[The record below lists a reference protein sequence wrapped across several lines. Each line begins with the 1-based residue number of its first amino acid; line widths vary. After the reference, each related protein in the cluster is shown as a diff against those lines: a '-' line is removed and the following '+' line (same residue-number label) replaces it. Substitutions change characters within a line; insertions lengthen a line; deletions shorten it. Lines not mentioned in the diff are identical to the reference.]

1 MSAVVQAFAADQLG
15 AARLAA
21 ALGIELRIV
30 PLHVFP
36 DREVLP
42 TVAPFAGAVIV
53 YCPLNRPNAKL
64 VSLMLACD
72 AWRRA
77 GAERL
82 ILVAPY
88 MCYLR
93 QDTVFVP
100 GQALSRDVIGK
111 LLGERFDRIVTV
123 EPHLHRTSDL
133 GAVFAPAQVTALS
146 AAGSLARA
154 IGAEPEPVVIG
165 PDSESEPWAR
175 AVGEA
180 LGAPHMTLRK
190 TRRGDRRVELSR
202 DGGPDLKG
210 RRAVIIDDICS
221 SGGTLEAAI
230 ELALA
235 QGAERVEVAV
245 AHALFDWA
253 AARRLAEAG
262 ASRVISTDSCPHPS
276 NAVALAPILAAAL
289 TEEISP

>member
-1 MSAVVQAFAADQLG
+1 MSAVVQAFAADQPG

-21 ALGIELRIV
+21 ALGVELRIV

-42 TVAPFAGAVIV
+42 TVSPFAGTVIV
-53 YCPLNRPNAKL
+53 YCPLNRPNTKL
-64 VSLMLACD
+64 VTLMLACD

-77 GAERL
+77 GASRL
-82 ILVAPY
+82 VLVAPY

-93 QDTVFVP
+93 QDTLFAP
-100 GQALSRDVIGK
+100 GQALSRDVIGR

-133 GAVFAPAQVTALS
+133 GVVFAPAQVTVLS
-146 AAGSLARA
+146 AAGSLAHA
-154 IGAEPEPVVIG
+154 IGPEPAPVVIG

-180 LGAPHMTLRK
+180 LGAPYGTLKK
-190 TRRGDRRVELSR
+190 TRHGDRRVDLSR

-210 RRAVIIDDICS
+210 RRVVIIDDICS

-230 ELALA
+230 GLVLD
-235 QGAERVEVAV
+235 QGAGQVEVAV
-245 AHALFDWA
+245 VHALYDWA
-253 AARRLAEAG
+253 TARRLAEAG

-289 TEEISP
+289 TQEISP

>member
-21 ALGIELRIV
+21 ALGLELKIV
-30 PLHVFP
+30 QLHVFP

-42 TVAPFAGAVIV
+42 TVAPFAGTVIM
-53 YCPLNRPNAKL
+53 YCPLNQPNAKL
-64 VSLMLACD
+64 MSLMLACD

-77 GAERL
+77 GAARL
-82 ILVAPY
+82 VLVAPY

-93 QDTVFVP
+93 QDTLFAP
-100 GQALSRDVIGK
+100 GQALSRDVIGR

-146 AAGSLARA
+146 AAGPLAGA
-154 IGAEPEPVVIG
+154 IGADPTPVVIG
-165 PDSESEPWAR
+165 PDGESEPWAR
-175 AVGEA
+175 AIGEA
-180 LGAPHMTLRK
+180 LGAPHMTLQK
-190 TRRGDRRVELSR
+190 TRQGDHRVHLAL

-230 ELALA
+230 ALVLA
-235 QGAERVEVAV
+235 QGAEQVEIAV
-245 AHALFDWA
+245 VHALFDWA
-253 AARRLAEAG
+253 TARRLAEAG
-262 ASRVISTDSCPHPS
+262 ASRVISTDTCPHPS
-276 NAVALAPILAAAL
+276 NAVAMAPILAAAL
-289 TEEISP
+289 TQEMST